1 MTIALKNANFAKST
15 LGGNITD
22 VATVLTV
29 ASAGDAALF
38 PSTGTMRCVIW
49 SGSLATPMQDTT
61 REFVTMTFSSGVTF
75 DPVVRGRESTSGKA
89 WSTGD
94 CIALVISA
102 GKINELEAD
111 INTASGHL
119 DQDVKQASSPTFV
132 GETLS
137 GLTESLPVFTGASK
151 ELVSKSVV
159 NTLTALA
166 IPQLISNLKLVV
178 NASVN
183 KLDIFTKSGGAVP
196 DATNIITVAIPDG
209 TGSTFRSRAATYLSG
224 TSQFIL
230 ADAANYWT
238 KGSLDAEIKTA
249 YVYAIWDGTGIV
261 WALGGYSGFTRVPAS
276 TTATDDDFFLLE
288 ASSTYTKAVT
298 EYCVC
303 VGKIHYQYDTA
314 DTPDHTIQATVLD
327 APQVIWNPKSD
338 YGYQKDLATT
348 NSVAADIAEYS
359 AVSVT
364 VKQSGQYCISA
375 HGYGVHASGVGATQ
389 IYIKTGSATY
399 GSAVCLAAGVNI
411 GGNYWSSYMESVSC
425 SAQRYLNVGDT
436 IHLGAAV
443 YCSGGNRSLRGND
456 DIVGATALTFHRA
469 D

>member
-151 ELVSKSVV
+151 ELVSKSVAD
-159 NTLTALA
+159 TLTALFGA
-166 IPQLISNLKLVV
+166 WTTPAFNAADFTATGSMTWTVAAGDVITYAYFIAGKIMFLIFSIGTTTVGGTLSYGLTIKVPGGKTI
-178 NASVN
+178 A
-183 KLDIFTKSGGAVP
+183 KSTQIMIQANNNGAV
-196 DATNIITVAIPDG
+196 AAGYAVLSAAG
-209 TGSTFRSRAATYLSG
+209 TTFSIAL
-224 TSQFIL
+224 L
-230 ADAANYWT
+230 AGGN
-238 KGSLDAEIKTA
+238 
-249 YVYAIWDGTGIV
+249 
-261 WALGGYSGFTRVPAS
+261 WAAS
-276 TTATDDDFFLLE
+276 TNNTDVHGSFVFE
-288 ASSTYTKAVT
+288 
-298 EYCVC
+298 
-303 VGKIHYQYDTA
+303 
-314 DTPDHTIQATVLD
+314 IQ
-327 APQVIWNPKSD
+327 
-338 YGYQKDLATT
+338 
-348 NSVAADIAEYS
+348 
-359 AVSVT
+359 
-364 VKQSGQYCISA
+364 
-375 HGYGVHASGVGATQ
+375 
-389 IYIKTGSATY
+389 
-399 GSAVCLAAGVNI
+399 
-411 GGNYWSSYMESVSC
+411 
-425 SAQRYLNVGDT
+425 
-436 IHLGAAV
+436 
-443 YCSGGNRSLRGND
+443 
-456 DIVGATALTFHRA
+456 
-469 D
+469 

>member
-22 VATVLTV
+22 VATSLTV

-61 REFVTMTFSSGVTF
+61 REFVTMTFSSSVTF
-75 DPVVRGRESTSGKA
+75 SPVVRGREGTTGKA

-102 GKINELEAD
+102 GKIDEIESEITTN
-111 INTASGHL
+111 I
-119 DQDVKQASSPTFV
+119 DQPVKQASSPTFT

-137 GLTESLPVFTGASK
+137 GLTASLPVFTGASK
-151 ELVSKSVV
+151 EFVSKSVAD
-159 NTLTALA
+159 TLTAFG

-178 NASVN
+178 NAAVN
-183 KLDIFTKSGGAVP
+183 KLDVFTKSGGAVP

-209 TGSTFRSRAATYLSG
+209 NGSTFRSRSAAYLSG
-224 TSQFIL
+224 TSQFIM
-230 ADAANYWT
+230 ADAANYWS

-249 YVYAIWDGTGIV
+249 YVYAIWDGTGII

-276 TTATDDDFFLLE
+276 TTETEDDFFLLE
-288 ASSTYTKAVT
+288 ANSSYTKAVT

-303 VGKIHYQYDTA
+303 VGKIRYQYDTA

-327 APQVIWNPKSD
+327 APQVVWNPKSN
-338 YGYQKDLATT
+338 YGYQKKLASD
-348 NSVAADIAEYS
+348 NISGSDIAPYS
-359 AVSVT
+359 AVSVV
-364 VKQSGQYCISA
+364 VKQSGNYEIIVFAGGSIAVAPVDTYC
-375 HGYGVHASGVGATQ
+375 YLKVG
-389 IYIKTGSATY
+389 SSTY
-399 GSAVCLAAGVNI
+399 GSATTQNSGVNQSRATV
-411 GGNYWSSYMESVSC
+411 GTVSVC
-425 SAQRYLNVGDT
+425 GRVYLNNGDT
-436 IHLGAAV
+436 IHCGAAV
-443 YCSGGNRSLRGND
+443 LVGVGGSGNRYLEAAWTGLIFNRVD
-456 DIVGATALTFHRA
+456 
-469 D
+469 